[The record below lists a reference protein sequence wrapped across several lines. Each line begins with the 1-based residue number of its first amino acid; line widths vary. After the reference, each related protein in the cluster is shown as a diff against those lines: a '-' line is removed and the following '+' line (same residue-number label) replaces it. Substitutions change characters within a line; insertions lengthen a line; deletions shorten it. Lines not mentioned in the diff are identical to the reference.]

1 MGKLLFFYR
10 KNCKHKTFNFL
21 NNILDMKITKQT
33 AYRHTV
39 AQRAMRMEEIVA
51 WVKDERT
58 RDKLALFR
66 EKLRRAYPDKRYPFT
81 RKLPQLLFAG
91 TFRKGELKEY
101 NGWIL
106 LEINRLKSIEEALS
120 LKQKIVE
127 YPQTL
132 FAMIGS
138 SGRSVKF
145 VVAYTYPDGSLPR
158 SRTDAEVFHA
168 HAYRHA
174 LKTYEPRLSYPIEL
188 KRPVL
193 EMGCRLSYDA
203 DVYYNPDALSI
214 HLEQPVAMP
223 EESAYQERFE
233 KRVPVPV
240 ESAGQTLYD
249 QYRYVAIQYEFA
261 LQRALEE
268 HGSLSIKVD
277 FKPLLVTL
285 GRLCFAAG
293 VEEEDC
299 VKWTMLYLGNL
310 ISEVEIRETL
320 RQSYRLASDS
330 DFGSTSLY
338 KPEQLQSLKMEEFM
352 NRRYDFRYNLMSGG
366 PEYREKNTF
375 CFDYRPVTDRVLNS
389 IALNAQKEGL
399 QLWDRDVRRFVFS
412 DRIPDYAPIEDYL
425 TRLPVWDGKD
435 RIRPLAARIPC
446 DNVRWEQLFYTWFLS
461 MVAHWQ
467 GRDKQHGNSLS
478 PLLAG
483 GQGCGKSTFCFNLL
497 PPDLN
502 KYYTD
507 SIDFSKKRDAEL
519 YLTRFGL
526 INIDEFDQVSAR
538 HQGFLKHLLQ
548 KPVVNVRK
556 PHATQVESVKRY
568 ASFIATSNHTDLLGD
583 PSGSRRF
590 ICIEVKGMIDNA
602 QPIDYLQ
609 LYAQAVAA
617 LNNNERYWLTH
628 EEEVSQMQAN
638 EAFQQRPLF
647 EDLFFQYYRPAS
659 HKEEG
664 LKISAG
670 EIYLSLQKKSGV
682 KLPMSNVSV
691 FGRFLKKIGLKTQL
705 ASRGRLYLVVEK

>member
-1 MGKLLFFYR
+1 MLLNVSTYISIR
-10 KNCKHKTFNFL
+10 HNFL

-223 EESAYQERFE
+223 DESAYQERFE

-446 DNVRWEQLFYTWFLS
+446 DNVRWEQLFYTWLLS

-467 GRDKQHGNSLS
+467 GRDKQYGNSLS
-478 PLLAG
+478 PLLVG

>member
-1 MGKLLFFYR
+1 
-10 KNCKHKTFNFL
+10 
-21 NNILDMKITKQT
+21 MKITKQT

-223 EESAYQERFE
+223 DESAYQERFE

-310 ISEVEIRETL
+310 ISEVEIRETS

-478 PLLAG
+478 PLLVG

-590 ICIEVKGMIDNA
+590 ICIEVKGLIDND

-617 LNNNERYWLTH
+617 LKNNERYWLTH

-664 LKISAG
+664 LKISA
-670 EIYLSLQKKSGV
+670 
-682 KLPMSNVSV
+682 
-691 FGRFLKKIGLKTQL
+691 
-705 ASRGRLYLVVEK
+705 

>member
-1 MGKLLFFYR
+1 MLLNVSTYISIR
-10 KNCKHKTFNFL
+10 HNFL

-39 AQRAMRMEEIVA
+39 AQRTMRMEEIVA

-223 EESAYQERFE
+223 DESAYQERFE

-293 VEEEDC
+293 GEEEDC

-446 DNVRWEQLFYTWFLS
+446 DNVRWEQLFYTWLLS

-467 GRDKQHGNSLS
+467 GRDKQYGNSLS
-478 PLLAG
+478 PLLVG

>member
-1 MGKLLFFYR
+1 
-10 KNCKHKTFNFL
+10 
-21 NNILDMKITKQT
+21 MKITKQT

-203 DVYYNPDALSI
+203 DVYYNPAALSI

-223 EESAYQERFE
+223 DESAYQERFE

-330 DFGSTSLY
+330 DFGCTSLY
-338 KPEQLQSLKMEEFM
+338 KPDQLQSLKMEEFM

-478 PLLAG
+478 PLLVG

-590 ICIEVKGMIDNA
+590 ICIEVKGLIDND

-617 LNNNERYWLTH
+617 LKNNERYWLTH

-659 HKEEG
+659 HNEEG

>member
-1 MGKLLFFYR
+1 
-10 KNCKHKTFNFL
+10 
-21 NNILDMKITKQT
+21 MKITKQT

-223 EESAYQERFE
+223 DESAYQERFE

-268 HGSLSIKVD
+268 HGSLSIRVD

-330 DFGSTSLY
+330 DFGCTSLY

-446 DNVRWEQLFYTWFLS
+446 DNVRWEQLFYTWFMS

-478 PLLAG
+478 PLLVG

-497 PPDLN
+497 PSDLN

-507 SIDFSKKRDAEL
+507 SIDFSKRRDTEL
-519 YLTRFGL
+519 ALHRYALV
-526 INIDEFDQVSAR
+526 NIDEFDSVKDT
-538 HQGFLKHLLQ
+538 HQSYLKHILQ
-548 KPVVNVRK
+548 KANVSTRL
-556 PHATQVESVKRY
+556 PYQTANRNLRRY
-568 ASFIATSNHTDLLGD
+568 ATFIATSNNFNILTD
-583 PSGSRRF
+583 PTGSRRF
-590 ICIEVKGMIDNA
+590 ICIEVTDTIDYI
-602 QPIDYLQ
+602 QPIDYEQ
-609 LYAQAVAA
+609 LYAQAMEA
-617 LNNNERYWLTH
+617 LANGERYWFTH
-628 EEEVSQMQAN
+628 EEETEIVAN
-638 EAFQQRPLF
+638 NRQFQQIPPEEQLF
-647 EDLFFQYYRPAS
+647 LQYFRLPKKNEVGEFLLSIEILGRIKQKQRDFSYT
-659 HKEEG
+659 KTV
-664 LKISAG
+664 IS
-670 EIYLSLQKKSGV
+670 
-682 KLPMSNVSV
+682 N
-691 FGRFLKKIGLKTQL
+691 FGRLLKRNGIPSKR
-705 ASRGRLYLVVEK
+705 SNRGTIYQVVELSKS

>member
-1 MGKLLFFYR
+1 MLLNVSTYISIR
-10 KNCKHKTFNFL
+10 HNFL

-223 EESAYQERFE
+223 DESAYQERFE
-233 KRVPVPV
+233 KRVPVLV

-330 DFGSTSLY
+330 DFGCTSLY

-478 PLLAG
+478 PLLVG

-590 ICIEVKGMIDNA
+590 ICIEVKGLIDND

-617 LNNNERYWLTH
+617 LKNNERYWLTH

>member
-1 MGKLLFFYR
+1 
-10 KNCKHKTFNFL
+10 
-21 NNILDMKITKQT
+21 MKITKQT

-223 EESAYQERFE
+223 DESAYQERFE

-310 ISEVEIRETL
+310 ISEVEIRETS

-478 PLLAG
+478 PLLVG

-590 ICIEVKGMIDNA
+590 ICIEVKGLIDND

-617 LNNNERYWLTH
+617 LKNNERYWLTH

-647 EDLFFQYYRPAS
+647 EDLFFS
-659 HKEEG
+659 
-664 LKISAG
+664 I
-670 EIYLSLQKKSGV
+670 LSSRFAQG
-682 KLPMSNVSV
+682 
-691 FGRFLKKIGLKTQL
+691 GRFEDLCRRDLPIAAKKERRKTSDEQCL
-705 ASRGRLYLVVEK
+705 RLWSFLEKDRA

>member
-1 MGKLLFFYR
+1 
-10 KNCKHKTFNFL
+10 
-21 NNILDMKITKQT
+21 MKITKQT

-223 EESAYQERFE
+223 DESAYQERFE

-330 DFGSTSLY
+330 DFGCTSLY

-352 NRRYDFRYNLMSGG
+352 NRRYDFWYNLMSGG

-478 PLLAG
+478 PLLVG
-483 GQGCGKSTFCFNLL
+483 GQGCGKSTLF
-497 PPDLN
+497 
-502 KYYTD
+502 
-507 SIDFSKKRDAEL
+507 DFLKL
-519 YLTRFGL
+519 YL
-526 INIDEFDQVSAR
+526 A
-538 HQGFLKHLLQ
+538 
-548 KPVVNVRK
+548 
-556 PHATQVESVKRY
+556 
-568 ASFIATSNHTDLLGD
+568 
-583 PSGSRRF
+583 
-590 ICIEVKGMIDNA
+590 
-602 QPIDYLQ
+602 
-609 LYAQAVAA
+609 
-617 LNNNERYWLTH
+617 
-628 EEEVSQMQAN
+628 
-638 EAFQQRPLF
+638 
-647 EDLFFQYYRPAS
+647 
-659 HKEEG
+659 
-664 LKISAG
+664 
-670 EIYLSLQKKSGV
+670 
-682 KLPMSNVSV
+682 
-691 FGRFLKKIGLKTQL
+691 
-705 ASRGRLYLVVEK
+705 

>member
-1 MGKLLFFYR
+1 
-10 KNCKHKTFNFL
+10 
-21 NNILDMKITKQT
+21 MKITKQT

-223 EESAYQERFE
+223 DESAYQERFE

-299 VKWTMLYLGNL
+299 VKWTMLYWGNL

-478 PLLAG
+478 PLLVG

-691 FGRFLKKIGLKTQL
+691 FGRFLKKIGLKT
-705 ASRGRLYLVVEK
+705 RCE

>member
-1 MGKLLFFYR
+1 MLLNVSTYISIR
-10 KNCKHKTFNFL
+10 HNFL

-39 AQRAMRMEEIVA
+39 AQRTMRMEEIVA

-223 EESAYQERFE
+223 DESAYQERFE

-446 DNVRWEQLFYTWFLS
+446 DNVRWEQLFYTWLLS

-467 GRDKQHGNSLS
+467 GRDKQYGNSLS
-478 PLLAG
+478 PLLVG

-507 SIDFSKKRDAEL
+507 SIEFSKKRDAEL